1 MAQIVGVRFK
11 PVGKIYHFNPAGF
24 EIKKDDYVVVET
36 SRGVELGKVV
46 VAKKEISPEHI
57 NKPLKDVLRI
67 ATADDLRIAEENR
80 KKEKEAFAI
89 CLEKSKTTGLK

>member
-24 EIKKDDYVVVET
+24 KIKKDDFVVVET

-46 VAKKEISPEHI
+46 VAEKEISPPAGSGLPSASAMLPQ
-57 NKPLKDVLRI
+57 KRSRI
-67 ATADDLRIAEENR
+67 
-80 KKEKEAFAI
+80 
-89 CLEKSKTTGLK
+89 SH